1 MGSKTIISQNSQKS
15 AALPA
20 RWHKS
25 ILKRQ
30 ADEEEMRNAVS
41 PGL

>member
-20 RWHKS
+20 RWHKN
-25 ILKRQ
+25 ILSDRQ
-30 ADEEEMRNAVS
+30 IRKK
-41 PGL
+41 